1 MHLVKIIYRK
11 HKHNPSM
18 VSPMSPH
25 SPAKPVLHNKYTLR
39 VKQRVYLIPII
50 WVVGNRGGAEGN
62 IHLPRKHHHF
72 ISALQS
78 HLFRRSIPKPVSRSF
93 GSFLLLANIRS
104 NLIIAETNKSQMKTL
119 NHSVLPN
126 NTLHEFPTSIHQWQW
141 LGERDDTRQI

>member
-1 MHLVKIIYRK
+1 MVCIFCGTTILFVMRVCAHIPYLPP
-11 HKHNPSM
+11 HKAEG
-18 VSPMSPH
+18 VS
-25 SPAKPVLHNKYTLR
+25 
-39 VKQRVYLIPII
+39 IPII
-50 WVVGNRGGAEGN
+50 WVMGNHGGAEGN

-93 GSFLLLANIRS
+93 GSFLLVDNIRS